1 MFEILLAGGRG
12 YYPQSGPGNKI
23 MIDGNIDLGYFGT
36 VSSAELFKSSELLL
50 KTGLSFA
57 GIIAENVEW
66 LKFAYKGKFLFVAK
80 QPVKTG
86 ISWDVLYEKGL
97 VYGLEGFGPGKT
109 VGTDQLKILDK
120 EGFLFKVRLM
130 RGANTDPFVFSTT
143 SYSTSET
150 IGSEWNDLL
159 YRVSK
164 KTTNPSLPK
173 WEKFD
178 NVQLGVDYYSV
189 VQELSTSGHAFI
201 RGGSSV
207 DYSTITGVSSTS
219 SSFGWRPVLEVI
231 DPKGYLFRAESIAY
245 KTEYMWAVGGL
256 EYDLGWGDDTNQIPL
271 KSPYGFEYTGES
283 LEPVI
288 RMTGNGG
295 SFIRPIGDITYLL
308 EGFEEKYL
316 TAVKELDFDLDFLV
330 APKASEIGTEGY
342 ILPTGGVEHSIRSNE
357 LKVIYECWGL
367 ADWIVA
373 VGQTDARFS
382 EAIQEIGGVEYSVTN
397 SQSRIKDAVAI
408 GDFQISIGSL
418 ECSTSEF
425 INAVSKVEYNIS
437 DEV

>member
-109 VGTDQLKILDK
+109 VGTDQLKVLDK

-178 NVQLGVDYYSV
+178 NVQLGVDYYSM

-201 RGGSSV
+201 RGASGV
-207 DYSTITGVSSTS
+207 DYSTVTGTSTTS

-231 DPKGYLFRAESIAY
+231 DPKGYLFRAESVAY
-245 KTEYMWAVGGL
+245 KTEYMWAVGGI
-256 EYDLGWGDDTNQIPL
+256 EHDLGWGDDANQIPL

-288 RMTGNGG
+288 RMTGSGD
-295 SFIRPIGDITYLL
+295 SFIRPIGDQCWNTFPKSSHRSGIVGGSFDPPTMPSVFFQTIFALAQVTWL
-308 EGFEEKYL
+308 RDL
-316 TAVKELDFDLDFLV
+316 TERRQCHAPTKVSGLTCLHRTVRGLSATRTTMSTMLSFDLF
-330 APKASEIGTEGY
+330 
-342 ILPTGGVEHSIRSNE
+342 H
-357 LKVIYECWGL
+357 
-367 ADWIVA
+367 
-373 VGQTDARFS
+373 
-382 EAIQEIGGVEYSVTN
+382 
-397 SQSRIKDAVAI
+397 
-408 GDFQISIGSL
+408 
-418 ECSTSEF
+418 
-425 INAVSKVEYNIS
+425 
-437 DEV
+437 